1 LKSGTRIEVKME
13 SMNDSQTPAQDSRI
27 AFCLEIGKA
36 LHSFGTPAHRFEEA
50 MQRLVASLGLEGDF
64 LAHPTAFFAEL
75 RSGALREVFIVRAEA
90 GDTNLEKL
98 VDIQALVKE
107 VIKGDLPIEEAAVKV
122 RELVAEAPR
131 FGKTLVAISFGLS
144 SAMAARFFGGGWREM
159 VLSALLGLLICLLG
173 FWTSNRHHL
182 SQVLVL
188 LAATLAGFGG
198 VVAAH
203 LLPHTAAFTITL
215 ASIVILLPGL
225 KLTVA
230 LREVATGN
238 LVAGSAR
245 LVDAVM
251 ILMMLA
257 FGVALGR
264 QVAVQFALS
273 YRESPSIPLAAWTE
287 WVALL
292 VVPLTY
298 LVLFQARKR
307 DFRWILLA
315 SIVAFVSSRLGSAWL
330 GAELGAGL
338 GAMAL
343 GIAANLFGRRTR
355 LPNQIMELPGLL
367 LLVPGSI
374 GFRGLAFLSMGETE
388 VGIQTAFHM
397 AFLAVAL
404 VMGLSL
410 ANALVRPRKGL

>member
-1 LKSGTRIEVKME
+1 MDDT
-13 SMNDSQTPAQDSRI
+13 QTPSRDSRI

-50 MQRLVASLGLEGDF
+50 MHLLVASLGLEGDF
-64 LAHPTAFFAEL
+64 LAHPTAFFADL
-75 RSGALREVFIVRAEA
+75 RSAARREVFVVRTES
-90 GDTNLEKL
+90 GETNLEKL
-98 VDIQALVKE
+98 VSIQALVKE
-107 VIKGDLPIEEAAVKV
+107 VISGNQPIEEAAARV
-122 RELVAEAPR
+122 REVVARAPSFGRGLVA
-131 FGKTLVAISFGLS
+131 VSFGLS

-159 VLSALLGLLICLLG
+159 VLAALLGLMISLLG
-173 FWTSNRHHL
+173 FWTSKQHHL
-182 SQVLVL
+182 AQVLVL

-198 VVAAH
+198 VAAAH
-203 LLPHTAAFTITL
+203 FIPHTAAFTITL

-225 KLTVA
+225 RLTIA

-238 LVAGSAR
+238 LVTGSSR
-245 LVDAVM
+245 LVDAAM
-251 ILMMLA
+251 TLLMLA

-264 QVAVQFALS
+264 QVAMQFAKAFQ
-273 YRESPSIPLAAWTE
+273 ESPSIQLAAWTE
-287 WVALL
+287 WAALL

-298 LVLFQARKR
+298 MVLFQARKR
-307 DFRWILLA
+307 DFGWILLA
-315 SIVAFVSSRLGSAWL
+315 SIVAFISSRLGSAWL
-330 GAELGAGL
+330 GPELGAGL

-343 GIAANLFGRRTR
+343 GIVANLFGRYTR

-374 GFRGLAFLSMGETE
+374 GFRGLAFLTMGETE
-388 VGIQTAFHM
+388 VGLQTAFRM
-397 AFLAVAL
+397 VFLAVAL

>member
-1 LKSGTRIEVKME
+1 MIGGMD
-13 SMNDSQTPAQDSRI
+13 DSPPPQPTQDSRI
-27 AFCLEIGKA
+27 AFCLEIGRA

-50 MQRLVASLGLEGDF
+50 MHRLVGSLGLEGDF

-75 RSGALREVFIVRAEA
+75 RSEKRREVFMVRAEP
-90 GDTNLEKL
+90 GETNLEKL
-98 VDIQALVKE
+98 VSIQALVKE
-107 VIKGDLPIEEAAVKV
+107 VISGDLPIEEAAARVQAVVAQPAHYGKG
-122 RELVAEAPR
+122 LV
-131 FGKTLVAISFGLS
+131 VAGFGLS

-159 VLSALLGLLICLLG
+159 LLAALIGVLIALLG
-173 FWTSNRHHL
+173 FWTSRQHHL
-182 SQVLVL
+182 AQVLVL
-188 LAATLAGFGG
+188 LAGTLAGFGG

-203 LLPHTAAFTITL
+203 LIPHTAAFTITL

-225 KLTVA
+225 HLTIA

-251 ILMMLA
+251 TLMMLA

-264 QVAVQFALS
+264 QVAMQFAAAFK
-273 YRESPSIPLAAWTE
+273 ESASIPLAPWTE
-287 WVALL
+287 WLALL
-292 VVPLTY
+292 AVPLAY

-307 DFRWILLA
+307 DFQWLLIA
-315 SIVAFVSSRLGSAWL
+315 SVVAFVAARLGSAWL
-330 GAELGAGL
+330 GPELGAGL

-343 GIAANLFGRRTR
+343 GVAANLFGRHTR

-374 GFRGLAFLSMGETE
+374 GFRGLAFLTMGETE
-388 VGIQTAFHM
+388 MGVQTAFRM
-397 AFLAVAL
+397 VFLAVAL

>member
-1 LKSGTRIEVKME
+1 
-13 SMNDSQTPAQDSRI
+13 MNDTQAPSKDSRI

-75 RSGALREVFIVRAEA
+75 QSATRREVFIVRAEP
-90 GDTNLEKL
+90 GETNLEKL
-98 VDIQALVKE
+98 VSIQALVKE
-107 VIKGDLPIEEAAVKV
+107 VINGNLPIEEAAARV
-122 RELVAEAPR
+122 REVVAQAPR
-131 FGKTLVAISFGLS
+131 FGRTMVAASFGLS

-159 VLSALLGLLICLLG
+159 LLSGLLGVLISVLG
-173 FWTSNRHHL
+173 FWTSKQHHL
-182 SQVLVL
+182 AQVLVL

-203 LLPHTAAFTITL
+203 LIPHTAAFTITL
-215 ASIVILLPGL
+215 AGIVILLPGL

-264 QVAVQFALS
+264 QVAMQFATAF
-273 YRESPSIPLAAWTE
+273 RESSSISMAAWTE

-292 VVPLTY
+292 AVPLAY
-298 LVLFQARKR
+298 VVLFQARKR
-307 DFRWILLA
+307 DFGWILLA

-330 GAELGAGL
+330 GPELGAGL

-374 GFRGLAFLSMGETE
+374 GFRGLAFLTMGETE
-388 VGIQTAFHM
+388 VGVQTAFRM
-397 AFLAVAL
+397 VFLAVAL

>member
-1 LKSGTRIEVKME
+1 MDE
-13 SMNDSQTPAQDSRI
+13 SRPPSQDSHI

-75 RSGALREVFIVRAEA
+75 RSAAGREVFMVRAEP
-90 GDTNLEKL
+90 GETNLEKL
-98 VDIQALVKE
+98 VSIQALVKE
-107 VIKGDLPIEEAAVKV
+107 VIQGNLPIEEAAARV
-122 RELVAEAPR
+122 REVVAQAPR
-131 FGKTLVAISFGLS
+131 FGKTMVGASFGLS
-144 SAMAARFFGGGWREM
+144 SGMAARFFGGGWREM
-159 VLSALLGLLICLLG
+159 LLAAMLGVFIFLLGS
-173 FWTSNRHHL
+173 WTSKHHHL
-182 SQVLVL
+182 AQVLVL
-188 LAATLAGFGG
+188 LAAALAGFGG

-203 LLPHTAAFTITL
+203 FIPNTAAFTITL
-215 ASIVILLPGL
+215 AGIVILLPGL

-264 QVAVQFALS
+264 QVAMQFAMS
-273 YRESPSIPLAAWTE
+273 FRESPSIPLAAWTE

-292 VVPLTY
+292 AVPFAY

-307 DFRWILLA
+307 DVGWILLA
-315 SIVAFVSSRLGSAWL
+315 SLVAFISSRFGSAWL
-330 GAELGAGL
+330 GPELGAGL

-374 GFRGLAFLSMGETE
+374 GFRGLAFLTMGETE
-388 VGIQTAFHM
+388 VGLQTAFRM
-397 AFLAVAL
+397 VFLAVAL

>member
-1 LKSGTRIEVKME
+1 MTPTDDRNDTE
-13 SMNDSQTPAQDSRI
+13 SPSPDSRI

-50 MQRLVASLGLEGDF
+50 MHRLVASLGLQGDF

-75 RSGALREVFIVRAEA
+75 RSGPRREVFIVRAEP
-90 GDTNLEKL
+90 GETNLEKL
-98 VDIQALVKE
+98 VSIQALVKE
-107 VIKGDLPIEEAAVKV
+107 VIGGNLPIEEAAARV
-122 RELVAEAPR
+122 RDVVAQAPR
-131 FGKTLVAISFGLS
+131 FGRTTVAASFGLS

-159 VLSALLGLLICLLG
+159 VLSGLLGVLIALLT
-173 FWTSNRHHL
+173 FWTSKQHHL
-182 SQVLVL
+182 AQVLVL
-188 LAATLAGFGG
+188 LAATFAGFGG

-203 LLPHTAAFTITL
+203 FIPHTAAFTITL
-215 ASIVILLPGL
+215 AGIVILLPGL

-257 FGVALGR
+257 FGVVLGR
-264 QVAVQFALS
+264 QVAMQFAS
-273 YRESPSIPLAAWTE
+273 AFRESASLPLAAWTE

-292 VVPLTY
+292 AAPLAY
-298 LVLFQARKR
+298 VVLFQARKR
-307 DFRWILLA
+307 DFGWILLA
-315 SIVAFVSSRLGSAWL
+315 SVVAFISSRLGSAWL
-330 GAELGAGL
+330 GPELGAGL

-343 GIAANLFGRRTR
+343 GIAANLFGRQTR

-374 GFRGLAFLSMGETE
+374 GFRGLAFLTMGETE
-388 VGIQTAFHM
+388 VGLQTAFRM
-397 AFLAVAL
+397 VFLAVAL

>member
-1 LKSGTRIEVKME
+1 ME
-13 SMNDSQTPAQDSRI
+13 AMNDSQTPSQDSRI

-75 RSGALREVFIVRAEA
+75 RSATRREVFMVRAEP

-98 VDIQALVKE
+98 VSIQALVKE
-107 VIKGDLPIEEAAVKV
+107 VINGNLPIEEAAARV
-122 RELVAEAPR
+122 REVVAQAPR
-131 FGKTLVAISFGLS
+131 FGRALVAASFGLS

-159 VLSALLGLLICLLG
+159 VLSGLLGVLISLLG
-173 FWTSNRHHL
+173 FWTSKQHHL
-182 SQVLVL
+182 AQVLVL

-203 LLPHTAAFTITL
+203 LIPHTAAFTITL
-215 ASIVILLPGL
+215 AGIVILLPGL

-264 QVAVQFALS
+264 QVAMQFTSAF
-273 YRESPSIPLAAWTE
+273 RESLSIPMAAWTE

-292 VVPLTY
+292 AVPLAY

-307 DFRWILLA
+307 DFGWILLA
-315 SIVAFVSSRLGSAWL
+315 SIVAFVSSRLGAAWL
-330 GAELGAGL
+330 GPELGAGL

-374 GFRGLAFLSMGETE
+374 GFRGLAFLTMGETE
-388 VGIQTAFHM
+388 VGVQTAFRM
-397 AFLAVAL
+397 VFLAVAL

>member
-1 LKSGTRIEVKME
+1 MD
-13 SMNDSQTPAQDSRI
+13 SMDDSLPPSQDSRI
-27 AFCLEIGKA
+27 AFCLEIGRA

-50 MQRLVASLGLEGDF
+50 MHRLAASLGLDGEF
-64 LAHPTAFFAEL
+64 LAHPTAFFAEM
-75 RSGALREVFIVRAEA
+75 RSDTQREVFIVRAEP
-90 GDTNLEKL
+90 GETNLEKL
-98 VDIQALVKE
+98 VSIQALVKE
-107 VIKGDLPIEEAAVKV
+107 VIQGHLPIEEAAARV
-122 RELVAEAPR
+122 REVVAQAPR
-131 FGKTLVAISFGLS
+131 FGRTLVAASFGLS

-159 VLSALLGLLICLLG
+159 ALSALLGLLICLLG
-173 FWTSNRHHL
+173 FWTYKQHHL
-182 SQVLVL
+182 AQVLVL
-188 LAATLAGFGG
+188 MAATLAGFGG

-203 LLPHTAAFTITL
+203 LIPHTAALTITL
-215 ASIVILLPGL
+215 AGIVILLPGL

-264 QVAVQFALS
+264 QVAMQFTSAF
-273 YRESPSIPLAAWTE
+273 RESASVPLAAWTE
-287 WVALL
+287 WAALL
-292 VVPLTY
+292 VAPLSY

-307 DFRWILLA
+307 DFGWILLA
-315 SIVAFVSSRLGSAWL
+315 SIVAFLSSRLGAAWL
-330 GAELGAGL
+330 GPELGAGL

-343 GIAANLFGRRTR
+343 GISANVFGRRTR

-374 GFRGLAFLSMGETE
+374 GFQGLAFLAMGETE
-388 VGIQTAFHM
+388 VGVQTAFRM
-397 AFLAVAL
+397 VFLAVAL